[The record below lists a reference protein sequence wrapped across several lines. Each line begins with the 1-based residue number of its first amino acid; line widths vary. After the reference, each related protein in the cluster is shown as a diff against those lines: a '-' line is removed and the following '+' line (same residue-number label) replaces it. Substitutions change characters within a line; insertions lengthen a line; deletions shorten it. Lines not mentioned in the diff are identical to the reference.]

1 MLDVLNTGGGG
12 VEALSRH
19 AVAALLNASHPLVG
33 YPMTAEAVIHAYQVA
48 IDSGNAAVI
57 EAQKNLFD
65 AFNNA
70 GCTIDAHG
78 ESSAAQGASVLGSTA
93 VPEREQ
99 PVIGIGR
106 SVSQDRRPGG
116 LPATGGGELP
126 GGDWAWALT
135 LGSLLLGSIVVV
147 ALRNTVFAS
156 DGRRR

>member
-1 MLDVLNTGGGG
+1 MLDVVSTGGGG

-33 YPMTAEAVIHAYQVA
+33 YPMTAFAVIQAYQVA
-48 IDSGNAAVI
+48 VDSRNAAAI
-57 EAQKNLFD
+57 EAQKNVFD

-78 ESSAAQGASVLGSTA
+78 ESSGAEGASVLGSTA
-93 VPEREQ
+93 VPQREQ
-99 PVIGIGR
+99 PIIGIGR

-116 LPATGGGELP
+116 LPTAGGGELP

-135 LGSLLLGSIVVV
+135 LGTLLLGSIVVV
-147 ALRNTVFAS
+147 GLRNTIFAS
-156 DGRRR
+156 GDRRR